1 MTAVLGTTVLGAT
14 RSDLESTRGAGP
26 PVSRETVRRLRDL
39 TAGFPLQPAGPG
51 SIPLSG
57 GIPAPDVL
65 PAVELAESFA
75 AVLTDPSAA
84 RTALPYARPEGI
96 PELRA
101 WLADREGVADPDRI
115 QVTDGAL
122 HAISLVMQAVL
133 DPGDLVLVE
142 SPTFPLALRLLQYHG
157 ARWEPVPVDEH
168 GLNVD
173 ELERRL
179 RAGARPRLVYL
190 IPDFQNPTA
199 VTLSVERRRRLVELA
214 ERYGFLV
221 LADNPY
227 QELAFGGEP
236 LPGLDVDSD
245 RVARANTFS
254 KTLGPGLRTG
264 WVVLPQWLREPVS
277 VVRANTDQFTSLV
290 TQRAV
295 TDLVTRPGRFDAV
308 VDRARIA
315 YARRAATLR
324 TALLAETDGAL
335 EVPEVAGGIFLWA
348 RITRPG
354 LDADQVLQR
363 ALALGTNFQPGR
375 HFDAASIDGSG
386 PVFGQHLRLGF
397 SAVAEDDLV
406 EAARRL
412 SLALRPR

>member
-1 MTAVLGTTVLGAT
+1 MTAVIGA
-14 RSDLESTRGAGP
+14 AGP
-26 PVSRETVRRLRDL
+26 GLDPAAPRRPTMSRETARRLTDL

-65 PAVELAESFA
+65 PAAELAESFA
-75 AVLTDPSAA
+75 AVLADPSAA
-84 RTALPYARPEGI
+84 RTTLPYARPDGI

-101 WLADREGVADPDRI
+101 WLADREAVDDPDRV

-122 HAISLVMQAVL
+122 HAISLVIQALV

-157 ARWEPVPVDEH
+157 ARWEPIPVDEA
-168 GLNVD
+168 GLDVD

-179 RAGARPRLVYL
+179 RAGVRPRLVYL

-199 VTLSVERRRRLVELA
+199 VTLSAPRRRRLVELA
-214 ERYGFLV
+214 ERYGFVV

-227 QELAFGGEP
+227 QELAFGEDS
-236 LPGLDVDSD
+236 LPGLDIGSD

-254 KTLGPGLRTG
+254 RTLGPGLRTG
-264 WVVLPQWLREPVS
+264 WLVLPTWLREPVALI
-277 VVRANTDQFTSLV
+277 RANTDQFTSLV

-295 TDLVTRPGRFDAV
+295 TDLVTRPGRFDAIV
-308 VDRARIA
+308 QRARVA
-315 YARRAATLR
+315 YARRAVTLR
-324 TALLAETDGAL
+324 AALLAETDGAL
-335 EVPEVAGGIFLWA
+335 DVPAVDGGIFLWA

-354 LDADQVLQR
+354 LDADDVLHR
-363 ALALGTNFQPGR
+363 ALAAGTNFQPGR

-386 PVFGQHLRLGF
+386 PAFRQYLRVGF
-397 SAVAEDDLV
+397 SAVAEEDLL

-412 SLALRPR
+412 SRAVLARD

>member
-1 MTAVLGTTVLGAT
+1 MTAVLGAT
-14 RSDLESTRGAGP
+14 GSGVEAVAPVGP
-26 PVSRETVRRLRDL
+26 SVNRETARRLTDL

-65 PAVELAESFA
+65 PAAELAESFA
-75 AVLTDPSAA
+75 AVLTDPSAV
-84 RTALPYARPEGI
+84 RTTLPYARPDGI

-101 WLADREGVADPDRI
+101 WLADREGVADPDRV

-122 HAISLVMQAVL
+122 HAISLVIQALV

-157 ARWEPVPVDEH
+157 ARWEPIPVDEA
-168 GLNVD
+168 GLDVD

-179 RAGARPRLVYL
+179 RAGVRPRLVYL

-199 VTLSVERRRRLVELA
+199 VTLPVPRRRRLVELA
-214 ERYGFLV
+214 ERYGFVV

-227 QELAFGGEP
+227 QELAFGGDP
-236 LPGLDVDSD
+236 LSGLDIESD

-264 WVVLPQWLREPVS
+264 WLVLPTWLREPVALI
-277 VVRANTDQFTSLV
+277 RANTDQFTSLV
-290 TQRAV
+290 TQRAI
-295 TDLVTRPGRFDAV
+295 TDLVTRPGRFDAIV
-308 VDRARIA
+308 HRARVA

-324 TALLAETDGAL
+324 TALLDGTDGAL
-335 EVPEVAGGIFLWA
+335 EVPDVDGGIFLWA
-348 RITRPG
+348 RITRSG
-354 LDADQVLQR
+354 LDADRVLER
-363 ALALGTNFQPGR
+363 ALAYGTNFQPGR
-375 HFDAASIDGSG
+375 YFDAAGTAGIDGSG
-386 PVFGQHLRLGF
+386 PAFRRHLRLGF
-397 SAVAEDDLV
+397 SAVAEEDLV

-412 SLALRPR
+412 SRAVLARD

>member
-1 MTAVLGTTVLGAT
+1 MTAVLGAVEPTGLARPTV
-14 RSDLESTRGAGP
+14 SLETA
-26 PVSRETVRRLRDL
+26 RRLTAL
-39 TAGFPLQPAGPG
+39 TAGFPLQPVGPG

-65 PAVELAESFA
+65 PVAELAESFA
-75 AVLTDPSAA
+75 TVLTDPAA
-84 RTALPYARPEGI
+84 ATVSLPYARPEGVA
-96 PELRA
+96 ELRA

-122 HAISLVMQAVL
+122 HAISLIMQAVL

-157 ARWEPVPVDEH
+157 ARWEPVPVDAH
-168 GLNVD
+168 GLDVD

-179 RAGARPRLVYL
+179 RAGVRPRMLYL

-199 VTLSVERRRRLVELA
+199 VTLSAQRRTRLVELA
-214 ERYGFLV
+214 ERYGFVV

-227 QELAFGGEP
+227 QELTFGGNP
-236 LPGLDVDSD
+236 LPGLDVGSD
-245 RVARANTFS
+245 RVVRANTFS

-264 WVVLPQWLREPVS
+264 WLVLPRWLREPVT

-290 TQRAV
+290 TQRAIA
-295 TDLVTRPGRFDAV
+295 DLVTRPGRFEQIV
-308 VDRARIA
+308 QRARVA

-324 TALLAETDGAL
+324 AALLAETDGAL
-335 EVPEVAGGIFLWA
+335 AVPDVDGGIFLWA

-354 LDADQVLQR
+354 LDADQVLER
-363 ALALGTNFQPGR
+363 ALLEGTNFQPGR
-375 HFDAASIDGSG
+375 HFDAASSDGSG
-386 PVFGQHLRLGF
+386 PAYRRHLRLGF

-412 SLALRPR
+412 GRAVRAQ